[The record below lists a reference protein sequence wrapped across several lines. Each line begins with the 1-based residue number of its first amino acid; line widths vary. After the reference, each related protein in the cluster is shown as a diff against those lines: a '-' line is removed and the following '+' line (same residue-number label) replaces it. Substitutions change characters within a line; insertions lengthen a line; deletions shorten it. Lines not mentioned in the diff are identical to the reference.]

1 MPSSRRVYKPLTC
14 ISYICMYLEV
24 IGSKDIWD
32 PPPFTA
38 ISSPSVG
45 QGVEEAESEDKL
57 LPLHYVTIVKVS
69 TTDGSCSS

>member
-1 MPSSRRVYKPLTC
+1 
-14 ISYICMYLEV
+14 MYLEV
-24 IGSKDIWD
+24 IGSKDIWH

-69 TTDGSCSS
+69 TTDGSCSFSLASQPLFFFFFFGKG